1 MRVKNEEETYEKI
14 VEMSN
19 NDYTTGNLLD
29 FGYFKENCKLVAI
42 DLSKQTILKDPQQIN
57 LLENLIKIMEHQ
69 CSLLLKNQKRLLLI
83 FLKILPQLY
92 K

>member
-1 MRVKNEEETYEKI
+1 
-14 VEMSN
+14 MSN